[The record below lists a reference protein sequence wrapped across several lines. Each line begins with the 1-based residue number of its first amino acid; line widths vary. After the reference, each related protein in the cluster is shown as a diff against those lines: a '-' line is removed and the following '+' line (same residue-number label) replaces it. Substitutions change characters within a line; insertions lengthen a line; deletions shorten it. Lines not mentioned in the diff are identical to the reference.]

1 MQGLNKTKAGW
12 QTCPCEYSKYQRTQS
27 IKSHELKPEFK
38 NELGELDGLIYQPL
52 LAVQLS
58 DTQPLGSSPRACSS
72 FLNIRLIHVA
82 SDESPS
88 LRISSS
94 SCARK
99 SWANR
104 IWYWS
109 VFGFWLDI
117 VITKFL
123 SWVHAVITTQL
134 RVVWQLQKQQSLTGV
149 AITCRASNHHR

>member
-1 MQGLNKTKAGW
+1 MVAQNKTKAGW
-12 QTCPCEYSKYQRTQS
+12 QTCPCEYSNQQTQS
-27 IKSHELKPEFK
+27 IKSHGLKPERK
-38 NELGELDGLIYQPL
+38 NALWEANGLICLPL
-52 LAVQLS
+52 LAVLLN
-58 DTQPLGSSPRACSS
+58 DVQPLGSRPRACSS

-123 SWVHAVITTQL
+123 SWVRVVITTQL
-134 RVVWQLQKQQSLTGV
+134 RVVWQLQKQQSPAGV
-149 AITCRASNHHR
+149 AITYRASNHHR